1 MAGQEKRSFKLM
13 NEDEL
18 SLALIDAQY
27 ALRESRGT
35 PQAKSLV
42 ILVSGIE
49 LAGKGEAVKQLREWV
64 DPRYLQVKADPPH
77 LLTPKLAFWQ
87 PYSRFIPAEGQI
99 VVMFGNWYSDLLA
112 TAMHVSEPLDQ
123 GMYDSYIENMRAFE
137 QDLQNN
143 HVEVVKVWFD
153 LPWKICKSVWTISML
168 QNCTGT
174 ACMGWTGAIKNSMK
188 LYRSYVSVLLM
199 TG

>member
-1 MAGQEKRSFKLM
+1 M

-77 LLTPKLAFWQ
+77 LLTPSWL
-87 PYSRFIPAEGQI
+87 SGSHI
-99 VVMFGNWYSDLLA
+99 VV
-112 TAMHVSEPLDQ
+112 
-123 GMYDSYIENMRAFE
+123 SY
-137 QDLQNN
+137 LQ
-143 HVEVVKVWFD
+143 KGRLW
-153 LPWKICKSVWTISML
+153 
-168 QNCTGT
+168 
-174 ACMGWTGAIKNSMK
+174 
-188 LYRSYVSVLLM
+188 
-199 TG
+199 